1 MPNGHI
7 MLMYS
12 LQGAIDLCIWP
23 KSPLMFSMYADRLD
37 YCQWK
42 TGKRA
47 SADTGIKLE
56 DGH

>member
-1 MPNGHI
+1 